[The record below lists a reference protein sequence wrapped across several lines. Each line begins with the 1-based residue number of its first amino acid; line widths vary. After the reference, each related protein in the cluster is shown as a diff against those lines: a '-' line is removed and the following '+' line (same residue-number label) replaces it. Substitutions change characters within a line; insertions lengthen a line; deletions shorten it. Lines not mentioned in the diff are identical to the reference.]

1 MSLNI
6 GDFAPEFILMDQHNK
21 EFKISKFK
29 GKKILLSFHPLAW
42 TSVCKKQMKS
52 IESNYDKF
60 KANNTITLGISVDPI
75 PTKHAWAKEIGLKKL
90 RILSDF
96 WPHGNVAKLYGIF
109 RQVEGFSERA
119 NIIIDEKGKISFLKI
134 YNLPELP
141 DIDEIIDVISS

>member
-1 MSLNI
+1 MSLNV
-6 GDFAPEFILMDQHNK
+6 GDFAPKFILMDQHNN
-21 EFKISKFK
+21 EFKLSKFK

-60 KANNTITLGISVDPI
+60 EANNTIPLGISVNPI
-75 PTKHAWAKEIGLKKL
+75 PTKFAWAKEIGLKKL
-90 RILSDF
+90 RILADF

-141 DIDEIIDVISS
+141 DINEIIDIISS